1 MLQRKTSDKSDRPTL
16 TIQRTDVY
24 RNDFSTHANRSSS
37 FGHTVSVFFAAMTQC
52 LPINMYWDHFK
63 TDQVVNGEIVNPN
76 YTCFN
81 RAAFS
86 LTTGGLAILTDVLIL
101 TIPIAMTWPL
111 RLNIRRKL
119 AVILVLSLG
128 WVVVVV
134 GVIRFK
140 IFYNFWTQASDD
152 PTYGLSQAVSGIEV
166 NLAILA
172 SCGPA
177 LKAIMTR
184 FAPRFFSS
192 TNGSK
197 PTGNVTYLAQGFELH
212 GRSNRKG
219 DMYGS
224 TPSCRTPR
232 GDHPNVDADSQ
243 EEIIA
248 HDSLGARK
256 AERGT
261 SA

>member
-1 MLQRKTSDKSDRPTL
+1 MIVPKSAVQPIDFYRKG
-16 TIQRTDVY
+16 
-24 RNDFSTHANRSSS
+24 FHTHANHLNSA
-37 FGHTVSVFFAAMTQC
+37 GHTVSVFFSAMTQC
-52 LPINMYWDHFK
+52 LPVNFYWDHFK
-63 TDQVVNGEIVNPN
+63 TDQIVNGKVVNPN
-76 YTCFN
+76 YSCFN

-86 LTTGGLAILTDVLIL
+86 LTTAGLAILTDVLIL

-128 WVVVVV
+128 WVVVAMGVV
-134 GVIRFK
+134 RFK
-140 IFYNFWTQASDD
+140 IFYDFWTQASDD

-184 FAPRFFSS
+184 FAPRFF
-192 TNGSK
+192 GSIGGSR
-197 PTGNVTYLAQGFELH
+197 PSGNVTYSAQRFELQ
-212 GRSNRKG
+212 GRAAHKG
-219 DMYGS
+219 DIHDGHCPS
-224 TPSCRTPR
+224 TSSRRTPR
-232 GDHPNVDADSQ
+232 GDHRDIDADSQ
-243 EEIIA
+243 EEIIT

-256 AERGT
+256 PEIGMAV
-261 SA
+261 

>member
-1 MLQRKTSDKSDRPTL
+1 
-16 TIQRTDVY
+16 
-24 RNDFSTHANRSSS
+24 
-37 FGHTVSVFFAAMTQC
+37 MTQC
-52 LPINMYWDHFK
+52 LPINMYWNHFK
-63 TDQVVNGEIVNPN
+63 TNQVENGEIVNPN
-76 YTCFN
+76 YACFN

-86 LTTGGLAILTDVLIL
+86 LTTAGLAILTDVLIL

-128 WVVVVV
+128 WVVVIV

-140 IFYNFWTQASDD
+140 IFYDFWTQASDD

-184 FAPRFFSS
+184 FAPRFFGSI
-192 TNGSK
+192 NGSR
-197 PTGNVTYLAQGFELH
+197 PSGNVAYSAQKFELR
-212 GRSNRKG
+212 GRSTQKG
-219 DMYGS
+219 NMYDG
-224 TPSCRTPR
+224 PSMPSRRSPR
-232 GDHPNVDADSQ
+232 GDHRDIDADSQ
-243 EEIIA
+243 EGIIT

-256 AERGT
+256 AEVGM
-261 SA
+261 AM